1 MKVGFL
7 PARQHPPIRRIS
19 IAIGLFL
26 GIWSMIGCRGVAQ
39 STGELPADRFPA
51 QGWSPIVWDD
61 PGGWTTVD
69 VTTLGI
75 TPAVADAAPLLQ
87 EVANNAGSPTIFYF
101 PPGTYTLLSA
111 VDIKEDNVILRGAG
125 PDLTRLV
132 IDGAGGHE
140 IRFIGWQEAPI
151 AVIANVPAN
160 GVTLAL
166 ASAGTLSVGDLIE
179 VSQDLPEW
187 EADWGKRSWGQIVKI
202 MAISGNSVTVDMPLS
217 LGLSVANGPSVMK
230 MHPVKNVGVEAL
242 AIERKAYGES
252 NNLEFRSVYN
262 GFVRDVESYNA
273 VKFHIQLYR
282 VRDVVIEGNYIHHA
296 QNYGTGGHGYGVDLE
311 QLSTRILVTNN
322 IFENLRHHILV
333 QTGVNHSII
342 SYNYNVD
349 LVELVDVSLHG
360 HYPNHNLYEG
370 NLFWWG
376 GVADFWGQ
384 AGPENTFF
392 RNRIQGKTSGGAGLS
407 IYDRSNRQ
415 NVIANHVLRG
425 AGIEQDGEIVDTYE
439 EGNIVDGA
447 PVWNTLSASADLPAS
462 LYLDAAPDFW
472 PTNLPW
478 PAIGPDVSG
487 SDLNDIPAKMRY
499 EGTLGGGGG
508 DPVNE
513 RPSVAL
519 TSPANGTNYPVGS
532 DIRLEAGASDADGI
546 VQGVS
551 FWVDGVEVADVLIPP
566 YAFTWEEVPEGAY
579 TLTAVAR
586 DNAGASTVSAEVF
599 VSVSSEEEHEV
610 FVSEV
615 TASAFR
621 EAAVP
626 QNTLDGDLAT
636 RWAATGDGVWIQYAL
651 SDEATLSSVGIA
663 WHKGESRQAVFDL
676 LASVD
681 GENWT
686 ALLEDALSSGLRKTL
701 EYYDFPD
708 IRARYVRIVG
718 HGTTVNDA
726 TSITEASLSID
737 SLSPFIAGDASGN
750 GSVSAQDA
758 ALVLAHAV
766 GISLLTGTA
775 STAADVSGNTDLSA
789 LDASLIL
796 RFVTGLITCFP
807 SEGNCDTVSALPS
820 ALQLPG
826 RAVRTR

>member
-1 MKVGFL
+1 
-7 PARQHPPIRRIS
+7 
-19 IAIGLFL
+19 
-26 GIWSMIGCRGVAQ
+26 
-39 STGELPADRFPA
+39 
-51 QGWSPIVWDD
+51 
-61 PGGWTTVD
+61 
-69 VTTLGI
+69 
-75 TPAVADAAPLLQ
+75 
-87 EVANNAGSPTIFYF
+87 
-101 PPGTYTLLSA
+101 
-111 VDIKEDNVILRGAG
+111 
-125 PDLTRLV
+125 
-132 IDGAGGHE
+132 
-140 IRFIGWQEAPI
+140 
-151 AVIANVPAN
+151 
-160 GVTLAL
+160 
-166 ASAGTLSVGDLIE
+166 
-179 VSQDLPEW
+179 
-187 EADWGKRSWGQIVKI
+187 
-202 MAISGNSVTVDMPLS
+202 
-217 LGLSVANGPSVMK
+217 
-230 MHPVKNVGVEAL
+230 
-242 AIERKAYGES
+242 
-252 NNLEFRSVYN
+252 
-262 GFVRDVESYNA
+262 
-273 VKFHIQLYR
+273 
-282 VRDVVIEGNYIHHA
+282 
-296 QNYGTGGHGYGVDLE
+296 
-311 QLSTRILVTNN
+311 
-322 IFENLRHHILV
+322 
-333 QTGVNHSII
+333 
-342 SYNYNVD
+342 
-349 LVELVDVSLHG
+349 
-360 HYPNHNLYEG
+360 
-370 NLFWWG
+370 
-376 GVADFWGQ
+376 
-384 AGPENTFF
+384 
-392 RNRIQGKTSGGAGLS
+392 
-407 IYDRSNRQ
+407 
-415 NVIANHVLRG
+415 
-425 AGIEQDGEIVDTYE
+425 
-439 EGNIVDGA
+439 
-447 PVWNTLSASADLPAS
+447 
-462 LYLDAAPDFW
+462 
-472 PTNLPW
+472 
-478 PAIGPDVSG
+478 
-487 SDLNDIPAKMRY
+487 
-499 EGTLGGGGG
+499 
-508 DPVNE
+508 
-513 RPSVAL
+513 
-519 TSPANGTNYPVGS
+519 
-532 DIRLEAGASDADGI
+532 
-546 VQGVS
+546 
-551 FWVDGVEVADVLIPP
+551 VEVADVLIPP